1 MPVGF
6 SLFSLYLKK
15 TLMKKSVRKKSNKDS
30 LFAEYVGSEM
40 LSKTHVKFQL
50 PVCLSHSSNEVT

>member
-1 MPVGF
+1 ME
-6 SLFSLYLKK
+6 KA
-15 TLMKKSVRKKSNKDS
+15 VRKKNNEDS

-50 PVCLSHSSNEVT
+50 SVCLSHSFK